1 VNSGTTSPNAA
12 VEAVPSTAGGGAG
25 PAGSAQPRI
34 SPEAVLWLRAG
45 IVLICLAPVTVLLG
59 LRLARL
65 THDPLLAAYGVVV
78 LLTTTEVMFVA
89 FSFYRDPSKRGGEV
103 LSIKEPP
110 RVSCLVACKDDVDV
124 IARCVT
130 SMLEQSYGNL
140 EVLAIDDGSTDGSY
154 EELVALRER
163 YPKQF
168 TLLRNE
174 NSTGKKRALVKASA
188 AALGDYFVF
197 TDSDCVLDGE
207 AVEHIMQGFLRD
219 PRIGAL
225 SGDARALNAGS
236 NLLTKIQDTW
246 YDGQF
251 SVWKATESVFGSVS
265 CVSGP
270 LAAFRREAIWNYL
283 PAWAEDSFL
292 GREFRFATDRQLT
305 GYVLGQKWIGR
316 RLKERHASS
325 FFVGG
330 IDYPERHWRV
340 EYVKS
345 AKVWTNVPPT
355 LRLLTRQQA
364 RWKKSFIRN
373 LCFTGSF
380 FWRRGPMPSALF
392 YSHALFVLATPAMA
406 FRHLIWLPAHGAWL
420 LSGLYVAGVLVK
432 GSIWAIA
439 YRVENPGCSRW
450 MYRPLMSLMG
460 AFLFSPLLLWSLLTV
475 RRQIWVRG

>member
-1 VNSGTTSPNAA
+1 VTGG
-12 VEAVPSTAGGGAG
+12 STKSNLALARR
-25 PAGSAQPRI
+25 PLDEDNVTERTERREPLL
-34 SPEAVLWLRAG
+34 SPEAVTWLRAG
-45 IVLICLAPVTVLLG
+45 LVLLCLSPVTVLLG

-65 THDPLLAAYGVVV
+65 TDDPLLALYGVVV
-78 LLTTTEVMFVA
+78 LFTTAEVMFVA
-89 FSFYRDPSKRGGEV
+89 FTFYRDPSQRGAEV
-103 LSIKEPP
+103 LSLEKPL
-110 RVSCLVACKDDVDV
+110 VSCLVACKDDVAV

-130 SMLEQSYGNL
+130 SMLEQSYDNL

-154 EELVALRER
+154 EALLALQDR
-163 YPKQF
+163 YPKRF

-174 NSTGKKRALVKASA
+174 TSMGKKRALVKASA
-188 AALGDYFVF
+188 ASLGDYFVF
-197 TDSDCVLDGE
+197 TDSDCVLDPE
-207 AVEHIMQGFLRD
+207 AVTQVMQGFLRD

-225 SGDARALNAGS
+225 SGDARALNAET

-251 SVWKATESVFGSVS
+251 AIWKATESVFGSVS

-305 GYVLGQKWIGR
+305 GYVLGQQWIGR
-316 RLKERHASS
+316 RLKDQHASS
-325 FFVGG
+325 LFVSNV
-330 IDYPERHWRV
+330 DYPEKHWRV

-355 LRLLTRQQA
+355 LRVLTRQQA

-373 LCFTGSF
+373 LCFTGGF
-380 FWRRGPMPSALF
+380 FWRRGLLPSALF
-392 YSHALFVLATPAMA
+392 YMHALFVLATPFMA

-420 LSGLYVAGVLVK
+420 LSGLYVAGVVVK
-432 GSIWAIA
+432 GSIWALA
-439 YRVENPGCSRW
+439 YRIQNPGCSRW

-460 AFLFSPLLLWSLLTV
+460 AFLFSPVLLYSLATV

>member
-1 VNSGTTSPNAA
+1 MTPRLGTPSPA
-12 VEAVPSTAGGGAG
+12 VELD
-25 PAGSAQPRI
+25 PASRQREETQASPQQPLL
-34 SPEAVLWLRAG
+34 SPQAKTWLRVG
-45 IVLICLAPVTVLLG
+45 VVLVCLAPVTVLLG

-65 THDPLLAAYGVVV
+65 AHDPLLSLYGVVV
-78 LLTTTEVMFVA
+78 LFTTTEVMFVA

-103 LSIKEPP
+103 VSLETPL
-110 RVSCLVACKDDVDV
+110 VSCLVACKDDVDV
-124 IARCVT
+124 IVRCVT
-130 SMLEQSYGNL
+130 SMLEQSYENL

-154 EELVALRER
+154 EALLELQDR
-163 YPKQF
+163 YPKKF
-168 TLLRNE
+168 TLLHNE
-174 NSTGKKRALVKASA
+174 ESVGKKRALVRAGG

-197 TDSDCVLDGE
+197 TDSDCVLDTA
-207 AVEHIMQGFLRD
+207 AVEQVMQGFLRD
-219 PRIGAL
+219 PRIGAI
-225 SGDARALNAGS
+225 SGDARALNADK

-251 SVWKATESVFGSVS
+251 SIWKATESVFGSVS

-316 RLKERHASS
+316 KLKERHSS
-325 FFVGG
+325 SAFVT
-330 IDYPERHWRV
+330 DVDHPERLWRV

-345 AKVWTNVPPT
+345 ATVRTNVPSD
-355 LRLLTRQQA
+355 LRLLIRQQA

-373 LCFTGSF
+373 ICFTGGF
-380 FWRRGPMPSALF
+380 YWRRGPLPSALF
-392 YSHALFVLATPAMA
+392 YSHALFVIATPFMA
-406 FRHLIWLPAHGAWL
+406 FRHLIWLPLHGAWL

-439 YRVENPGCSRW
+439 YRVQNPGCNRW

-460 AFLFSPLLLWSLLTV
+460 AFLFSPLLLWSLATV